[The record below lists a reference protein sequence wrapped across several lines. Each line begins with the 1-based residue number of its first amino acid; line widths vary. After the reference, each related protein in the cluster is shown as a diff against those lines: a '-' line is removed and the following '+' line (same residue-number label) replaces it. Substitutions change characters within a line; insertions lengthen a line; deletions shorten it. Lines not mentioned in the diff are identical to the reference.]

1 MVAIDRGVVGVV
13 IWVKLARKKVTVSL
27 CILISNELEFLLF
40 HILTKFGIVSL
51 ISFSCLT
58 VLARTSGKMFKGVVT
73 EDILDLL
80 LY

>member
-1 MVAIDRGVVGVV
+1 MVAIDRGGAGVV
-13 IWVKLARKKVTVSL
+13 ICVKLARKKVMVSL

-40 HILTKFGIVSL
+40 HILTTFGIVSF

-58 VLARTSGKMFKGVVT
+58 ALARTFGKIFKGVLT

-80 LY
+80 FY